1 MVFCN
6 TVGSKGLPLYM
17 CVCVCACVCV
27 CVCVCIRGREREL
40 GRKGGREE
48 KSFRVEKIK
57 SKFF

>member
-6 TVGSKGLPLYM
+6 TVGSKDLPL
-17 CVCVCACVCV
+17 CVCV
-27 CVCVCIRGREREL
+27 CVCVCVYKGEREREL